1 MGFQIEEFNVIHMD
15 DLRRI
20 FLEAR
25 LATFFWL
32 DPKHLELSDFDKTTK
47 GERILVATNN
57 GTPVGFI
64 ACWEADNFI
73 HSLFVDPKFTG
84 KGVGKLLLNS
94 CLATIGRPAT
104 LKCITKNSR
113 ALRFYYAQGWIKQA
127 KGRSSEGTYYLLSY
141 D

>member
-1 MGFQIEEFNVIHMD
+1 MCFKIEEFDAGHTE
-15 DLRRI
+15 DLRRV

-25 LATFFWL
+25 LANFYWL
-32 DPKHLELSDFDKTTK
+32 NPAHLELSDFDHSTR
-47 GERILVATNN
+47 GELILVATNN

-84 KGVGKLLLNS
+84 KGIGKLLLKS

-113 ALRFYYAQGWIKQA
+113 ALRFYYAQGWKKQA
-127 KGRSSEGTYYLLSY
+127 RSRSPEGTYYLLSY

>member
-1 MGFQIEEFNVIHMD
+1 MCFQIEEFDVMHTE

-32 DPKHLELSDFDKTTK
+32 DPANLELSDFDKTTE

-57 GTPVGFI
+57 RTPVGFI

-73 HSLFVDPKFTG
+73 HSLFVDPEFTG
-84 KGVGKLLLNS
+84 KGVGKLLLNA
-94 CLATIGRPAT
+94 CLAKIGRPAT
-104 LKCITKNSR
+104 LKCIKENTK
-113 ALRFYYAQGWIKQA
+113 ALRFYFAQGWVKKA
-127 KGRSSEGTYYLLSY
+127 RGRSSEGTYYLLSY

>member
-20 FLEAR
+20 FLEVR

-113 ALRFYYAQGWIKQA
+113 ALRFYYAQGWTKQA
-127 KGRSSEGTYYLLSY
+127 RGRSSEGTYYLLSY

>member
-1 MGFQIEEFNVIHMD
+1 MRFQIEEYD
-15 DLRRI
+15 PSYTEDLRRI

-32 DPKHLELSDFDKTTK
+32 DPALLALSDFDKTTE

-57 GTPVGFI
+57 RIPVGFI

-73 HSLFVDPKFTG
+73 HSLFVDPRFTG
-84 KGVGKLLLNS
+84 KGVGKLLLTS
-94 CLATIGRPAT
+94 CLAIIGRPAT
-104 LKCITKNSR
+104 LKCIKENTK
-113 ALRFYYAQGWIKQA
+113 ALLFYYAQGWTKQA
-127 KGRSSEGTYYLLSY
+127 MGRSSEGSYYLLSY

>member
-1 MGFQIEEFNVIHMD
+1 MCFQIEEFDAGHAE

-25 LATFFWL
+25 LETFFWL
-32 DPKHLELSDFDKTTK
+32 APAHLALSDFDKTTE

-64 ACWEADNFI
+64 ACWEPDNFI

-94 CLATIGRPAT
+94 CLAIIGRPAT
-104 LKCITKNSR
+104 LKCIKENTN

-127 KGRSSEGTYYLLSY
+127 RGRSSEGTYYLLSY